1 MKPKLILFDIDHTL
15 IDPGGAGRRA
25 MTEDFYEIFSI
36 PDAFSRIKMAGKT
49 DLQILKE
56 GLLAHDISW
65 DGGIVS
71 TFLST
76 YVEKLKRTVKDGVKT
91 RKVNPG
97 VIELLEAI
105 EARKGYWQGLLTG
118 NVEQGARVKL
128 GAFGLNRYFSFGA
141 FGDDDEDRNRLLPI
155 AIRKFRNLTGIELSF
170 ADCVVIGDTPSDVAC
185 SKPFGSISIGVTT
198 GPYSRTTLLEAG
210 AHYVFDNLSHAM
222 DTILGNDIGKGI

>member
-1 MKPKLILFDIDHTL
+1 
-15 IDPGGAGRRA
+15 
-25 MTEDFYEIFSI
+25 MTEAFYEIFSI